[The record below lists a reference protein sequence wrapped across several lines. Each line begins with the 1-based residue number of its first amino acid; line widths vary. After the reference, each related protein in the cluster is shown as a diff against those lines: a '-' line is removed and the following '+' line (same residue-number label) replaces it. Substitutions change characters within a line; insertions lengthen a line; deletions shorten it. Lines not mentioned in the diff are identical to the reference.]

1 MTMLVR
7 FVGDTPESEPVE
19 TGRGSRWWPGEV
31 RVVDDAIGLALVA
44 AHEGW
49 EACRESDTSGALTAD
64 EAKALRALVSGAG
77 IPPTHPAL
85 LAVVIGNSIAGGA
98 SGGPGRNSGVR
109 WQTGSDLHTALYL
122 TGGAGIRF
130 GRITASTRADG
141 WGVYSYSGQTLATI
155 NSDLAA
161 QLYAPLVSASLVPDL
176 IIGHSLLEND
186 IAAGATYAQC
196 LARLQRWE
204 YEALGRYPSAMLW
217 VMTPRPSYSYNTPAK
232 VAVYQ
237 QISDYIMGRDDGR
250 TWWATRLNAYEN
262 PAAPGTPLA
271 GYTDASVHPN
281 TLGGMANGRTM
292 AETLR
297 RINGT
302 GRVAYRCV
310 SANFALDGT
319 TAATGTNVSGTTA
332 TGTSYIGTSNGVIVC
347 AANQPGVTIALTQ
360 TAGQAF
366 DIATFA
372 CGQVN
377 VSGTQFSPYIIAR
390 IDSGGSQLRSVGI
403 EARVYDGTT
412 SPFVV
417 GNALGTADADGD
429 YRDGDILTMRMP
441 PIVQADSTLAGAI
454 TSIQPYLR
462 ATRKTAGGSTVLEGG
477 TVQLTVLD
485 AGVGLVA

>member
-1 MTMLVR
+1 MAGTIERNISNLHDQDTGKLV
-7 FVGDTPESEPVE
+7 GYKNPITGAQESL
-19 TGRGSRWWPGEV
+19 
-31 RVVDDAIGLALVA
+31 DAA
-44 AHEGW
+44 AVQ
-49 EACRESDTSGALTAD
+49 
-64 EAKALRALVSGAG
+64 ALVSGG
-77 IPPTHPAL
+77 VIPPTHQSL
-85 LAVVIGNSIAGGA
+85 LAVVVGNSIAAGA
-98 SGGPGRNSGVR
+98 NGGPGRNSGIR

-155 NSDLAA
+155 NGDLAA
-161 QLYAPLVSASLVPDL
+161 QLYAPLVTASLVPDL

-186 IAAGATYAQC
+186 IAGGATYAQC

-217 VMTPRPSYSYNTPAK
+217 VMTPRPSYGYDSAAK

-262 PAAPGTPLA
+262 PATPGTPLA
-271 GYTDASVHPN
+271 GYTDASVHTN
-281 TLGGMANGRTM
+281 TLGGMVNGRTM

-297 RINGT
+297 RINGK
-302 GRVAYRCV
+302 GRVSYRCV
-310 SANFALDGT
+310 SANFALDGSIS
-319 TAATGTNVSGTTA
+319 AAVTNVTGTTA
-332 TGTSYIGTSNGVIVC
+332 TSTGFTAAANGTIACT
-347 AANQPGVTIALTQ
+347 ANQPSVTIALTQ

-366 DIATFA
+366 DLPRFS

-377 VSGTQFSPYIIAR
+377 VTGTQFSPYIIVR
-390 IDSGGSQLRSVGI
+390 IDSGGSQLRSLGI
-403 EARVYDGTT
+403 EARVYDDTT
-412 SPFVV
+412 SPFVI
-417 GNALGTADADGD
+417 GNALGTTDADGD

-462 ATRKTAGGSTVLEGG
+462 MTRKTGGTANVLTAG

-485 AGVGLVA
+485 AGVGLVG